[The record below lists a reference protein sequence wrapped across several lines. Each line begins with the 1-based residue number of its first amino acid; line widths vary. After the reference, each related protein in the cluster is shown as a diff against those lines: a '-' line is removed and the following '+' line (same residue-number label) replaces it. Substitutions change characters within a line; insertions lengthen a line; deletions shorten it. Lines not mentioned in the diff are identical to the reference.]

1 MQTPTTAQL
10 RTAIE
15 VLEKLSGR
23 INEQSAHSVKQL
35 PDTQLGDDYAA
46 KIEAQTN
53 EQTSRIGVISGQ
65 LNNWREELLQQQKNS
80 VSPHV

>member
-23 INEQSAHSVKQL
+23 INEQGAHSVNQL